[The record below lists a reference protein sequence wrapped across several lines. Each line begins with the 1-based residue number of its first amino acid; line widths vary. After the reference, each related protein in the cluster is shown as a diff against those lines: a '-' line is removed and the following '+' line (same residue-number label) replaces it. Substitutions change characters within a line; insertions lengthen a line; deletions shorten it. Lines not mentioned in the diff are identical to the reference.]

1 MGLCGKRLWTIGGGK
16 GGVGKSFLAASMGAA
31 LARAGRS
38 VILVDANLAAP
49 DLHAYLGIK
58 APGSTLLDVLERR
71 ATLRD
76 ALIATSDPSLRFL
89 SCVGDELGMSDLTR
103 VEQEH
108 MAACLSSLDAE
119 FVLIDVGS
127 GTSFAVLDFFN
138 LAHEAIVVTSPDPAS
153 MRCTFKFIRN
163 AAYRRVQERFGG
175 QNEVKAAFHRLHRL
189 SSAAQ
194 PQTMK
199 NFLDLLR
206 PKAPEAARSITNML
220 EDWRPHLLVNMA
232 ISEQDQRIAD
242 IIHSAVRRFLHIDLH
257 SCGVIHFDAALQ
269 RANQDVNLADFTAS
283 DGALAIQVRQ
293 TALRL
298 ASVDPPGL
306 AAEPQESHAPAQPAP
321 AMGLND
327 NLAMMGR
334 ALHIQTEDLGAAGN
348 CITTQVFCDG
358 RVILSTKLEYPS
370 TMRESPHSDQVV
382 ELMRNQHFNV
392 IRQIESRST
401 RHQSELS

>member
-1 MGLCGKRLWTIGGGK
+1 
-16 GGVGKSFLAASMGAA
+16 
-31 LARAGRS
+31 
-38 VILVDANLAAP
+38 
-49 DLHAYLGIK
+49 
-58 APGSTLLDVLERR
+58 
-71 ATLRD
+71 
-76 ALIATSDPSLRFL
+76 
-89 SCVGDELGMSDLTR
+89 
-103 VEQEH
+103 
-108 MAACLSSLDAE
+108 
-119 FVLIDVGS
+119 
-127 GTSFAVLDFFN
+127 
-138 LAHEAIVVTSPDPAS
+138 
-153 MRCTFKFIRN
+153 
-163 AAYRRVQERFGG
+163 
-175 QNEVKAAFHRLHRL
+175 
-189 SSAAQ
+189 
-194 PQTMK
+194 
-199 NFLDLLR
+199 
-206 PKAPEAARSITNML
+206 ML

-257 SCGVIHFDAALQ
+257 SCGVVHFDAALQ
-269 RANQDVNLADFTAS
+269 KANQDVILADFTAS
-283 DGALAIQVRQ
+283 DSTLAVQVRQ

-298 ASVDPPGL
+298 ASVDPSGL
-306 AAEPQESHAPAQPAP
+306 AVEPQESHAPAQPAP

-358 RVILSTKLEYPS
+358 RVILSTKSEYPS